1 MTGIG
6 PCAGARAC
14 VWERVRGWT
23 AEPAAGARGM
33 QCPVESNGTFK
44 ETAHQ
49 QATSNQKPVEWVE
62 AVAPRIVPLGLT
74 LGFVAS
80 QRNKK
85 ENQSKQEDESTEEVK
100 SGFIIL

>member
-1 MTGIG
+1 
-6 PCAGARAC
+6 
-14 VWERVRGWT
+14 
-23 AEPAAGARGM
+23 M
-33 QCPVESNGTFK
+33 QYPVESNGTFK

-62 AVAPRIVPLGLT
+62 AVAPRIVPLGPLGLT